1 MKKLALFGGEKTR
14 KDSFP
19 PFPVIGDE
27 EVTAV
32 VNVIKSSQL
41 SGFIAAAGDKFSG
54 GPKVQELE
62 ENIKQYFSVKYAV
75 TLNSAT
81 AGLHCAFEALNLNED
96 DEVIVPPYTMS
107 ATASA
112 VVMAG
117 AIPVFADIDENSFC
131 LSPDAIKKVVTKKT
145 KAICVVHLF
154 GNPADMDEIMI
165 VAKENNL
172 KVIEDCAQAPGALY
186 KDRLVG
192 KIGDI
197 GVFSFNQHKTITT
210 GEGGFSIT
218 NDDSF
223 ATRMRLVR
231 NHGEAV
237 VEDMDL
243 DETFSN
249 VIGYNYRMTELEAA
263 IGLIQFSKMDKLN
276 NLRIE
281 LAEFVIENLS
291 GIEGLVFPDIEKEK
305 KHVYFLLPVKMD
317 SDTLCISRDQFVD
330 ALNAEG
336 IPFGKGYVKPLY
348 LLPYFQTGKL
358 KHKYQKGICP
368 VAERLHFEQLTNSAP
383 MIFRYPMNKSDMNE
397 INIAFKKIL
406 DNKEEFVL

>member
-14 KDSFP
+14 INSFP
-19 PFPVIGDE
+19 PFPVMGEE
-27 EVTAV
+27 EVMAV
-32 VNVIKSSQL
+32 VNVIKSNQL
-41 SGFIAAAGDKFSG
+41 SGFIAAAGDNFSG
-54 GPKVQELE
+54 GPKVQGLE
-62 ENIKQYFSVKYAV
+62 ENIKEYFNVKYAI

-81 AGLHCAFEALNLNED
+81 AGLHCAFEALNLNEE

-107 ATASA
+107 ATAFA

-330 ALNAEG
+330 ALNAEV

>member
-14 KDSFP
+14 INSFP
-19 PFPVIGDE
+19 PFPVMGEE
-27 EVTAV
+27 EVMAV
-32 VNVIKSSQL
+32 VNVIKSNQL
-41 SGFIAAAGDKFSG
+41 SGFIAAAGDNFSG
-54 GPKVQELE
+54 GPKVQGLE
-62 ENIKQYFSVKYAV
+62 ENIKEYFNVKYAI

-81 AGLHCAFEALNLNED
+81 AGLHSAFEALNLNED

-210 GEGGFSIT
+210 GEGGFAIT
-218 NDDSF
+218 NDDGF

-237 VEDMDL
+237 VGDMDL

-249 VIGYNYRMTELEAA
+249 VIGYNYRMTEIEAA
-263 IGLIQFSKMDKLN
+263 IGLIQFSKIDKLN

-281 LAEFVIENLS
+281 LAEYIIENLS
-291 GIEGLVFPDIEKEK
+291 GIEGLVFPKIEKEK
-305 KHVYFLLPVKMD
+305 KHVYFLLPVKINPV
-317 SDTLCISRDQFVD
+317 TLCISRDQFVD

-348 LLPYFQTGKL
+348 LLPYFQTGKH
-358 KHKYQKGICP
+358 KYKYQKGICP
-368 VAERLHFEQLTNSAP
+368 VAERLHFDQLMNSSP
-383 MIFRYPMNKSDMNE
+383 MIFRSPMNKSDMNE

-406 DNKEEFVL
+406 DNREEFIL